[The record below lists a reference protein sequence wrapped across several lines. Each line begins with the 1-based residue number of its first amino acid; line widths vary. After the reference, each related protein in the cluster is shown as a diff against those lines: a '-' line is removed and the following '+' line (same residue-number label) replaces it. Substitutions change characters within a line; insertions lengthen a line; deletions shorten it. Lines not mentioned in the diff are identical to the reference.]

1 MTEINL
7 DKLSV
12 EQLENLKKGIDGAID
27 RRRNIELMAVR
38 EQVDALV
45 DTSPFNLEEILEA
58 RPPKKPVAPKYQ
70 HPDDSTLTWTGRGR
84 KPLWVIEQL
93 ENGLSIEALA
103 IVTG

>member
-7 DKLSV
+7 DKFSV

-84 KPLWVIEQL
+84 KPLWLIEQL

>member
-84 KPLWVIEQL
+84 KPLWLIEQL